1 MIDWKSEKKKLEI
14 KRLKIK
20 PIKTQSKIVKLITLI
35 NNKAK
40 CLPKNWKEE
49 ESNYEENLA
58 KTNYPPK
65 STKNPDI

>member
-40 CLPKNWKEE
+40 CLPKN
-49 ESNYEENLA
+49 
-58 KTNYPPK
+58 
-65 STKNPDI
+65 